1 MFQQRYPH
9 LLAPLKIGRATFRN
23 RIFTA
28 PIALWALQANEPY
41 PTEAVMTH
49 FGNKARGGAACV
61 SVSGA
66 NLFPTD
72 DGKRLGYDLY
82 KKTYLHYMAQLADR
96 IHFYGAKASMELGVV
111 GVVQGDYAVCDGIR
125 MLTGKTGREM
135 PESEMERQAEA
146 YAHAA
151 EALKIVG
158 FDMILLH
165 FGHGLTMGQFLS
177 PLTNKRTDK
186 YGGSLENRARFPN
199 MIIDRI
205 RARVGRELLI
215 EVRISGTE
223 FEPGGIV
230 VEEAI
235 EFVRLVEDKIDLIHV
250 SAGIHNP
257 KWMAVTHPSGFLPPT
272 PNVFLAQ
279 AVKNARVKIPVVTI
293 GGIQNLGEAER
304 ILADEK
310 ADAVSIARGF
320 IADPDLGVKARS
332 GCGEDV
338 VPCIKC
344 MRCHDSVCYEY
355 RYVCSVNPSIGYE
368 HRLSDLIQPARM
380 KRKVVVVGGGPAGM
394 KAALTASQRGHEVV
408 LYEMGNTLG
417 GLLNTADNV
426 YFKYDLKRY
435 KDYLIHQVRKSN
447 IRLMLDTEV
456 TPEFLEGTD
465 TDVII
470 AAIGA
475 DPVVPPIPGV
485 DGENVMPAV
494 NVYGREKHIGQM
506 VGIIG
511 GGLVGCETA
520 LHLSKMGRQVA
531 VFEMQA
537 ELAPDA
543 SHTHRTELILKL
555 EEDENINCL
564 TKACCTGIGEKEITV
579 EDPSGT
585 KRKIAVDNVVIA
597 AGMKSREK
605 AVEAL
610 RPLAAIFIAIG
621 DCEHPATVEEAT
633 TSAFYAASQL

>member
-1 MFQQRYPH
+1 
-9 LLAPLKIGRATFRN
+9 
-23 RIFTA
+23 
-28 PIALWALQANEPY
+28 
-41 PTEAVMTH
+41 
-49 FGNKARGGAACV
+49 
-61 SVSGA
+61 
-66 NLFPTD
+66 
-72 DGKRLGYDLY
+72 
-82 KKTYLHYMAQLADR
+82 MAQLADR

-125 MLTGKTGREM
+125 MLTGKIGREM
-135 PESEMERQAEA
+135 PESEMERHADA
-146 YAHAA
+146 YAHTA
-151 EALKIVG
+151 EALKVVG

-205 RARVGRELLI
+205 RERVGRDLLI
-215 EVRISGTE
+215 EVRISGAE
-223 FEPGGIV
+223 FEPGGIEV
-230 VEEAI
+230 DDAI
-235 EFVRLVEDKIDLIHV
+235 EFVRLIEDKIDLIHV

-257 KWMAVTHPSGFLPPT
+257 KGMTVTHPSGFLPPT

-279 AVKNARVKIPVVTI
+279 AVKNAGVKIPVATI
-293 GGIQNLGEAER
+293 GGIQNLDEGEK

-310 ADAVSIARGF
+310 ADVISIARGF

-355 RYVCSVNPSIGYE
+355 RYVCSVNPAIGYE
-368 HRLSDLIQPARM
+368 HKLSDLILPARR

-394 KAALTASQRGHEVV
+394 KAALVASQRGHEVV

-435 KDYLIHQVRKSN
+435 KDYLIRQVRKSN
-447 IRLMLDTEV
+447 IHLMLDTEV
-456 TPEFLEGTD
+456 TSEFLKGTD
-465 TDVII
+465 ADVII

-475 DPVVPPIPGV
+475 DPVVPPISGV
-485 DGENVMPAV
+485 DGKNVMPAM
-494 NVYGREKHIGQM
+494 NVYGREEQIGRM

-520 LHLSKMGRQVA
+520 LHLSRMGKQVA
-531 VFEMQA
+531 VFEMQT
-537 ELAPDA
+537 ELAPEA
-543 SHTHRTELILKL
+543 SQTHRTELMLKL
-555 EEDENINCL
+555 EEDENIRCL
-564 TKACCTGIGEKEITV
+564 TKACCTGIGEKEIIF
-579 EDPSGT
+579 EDQSGT
-585 KRKIAVDNVVIA
+585 KQKIDIDTVVIA
-597 AGMKSREK
+597 AGMKGRE
-605 AVEAL
+605 EAAEAF
-610 RPLAAIFIAIG
+610 RPLAAIFITVG
-621 DCEHPATVEEAT
+621 DCEHPATVEQAT
-633 TSAFYAASQL
+633 SSAFFAASQL